1 MAPRCVS
8 QRDLPRYTTT
18 KTLIRL
24 LQENSPGTGAIHP
37 PEELL
42 RLILNG
48 RRLPQVT
55 LVTLRARA
63 RSTSS
68 ASPAQVIII
77 SPMIPRILGEEFE
90 AALQQA
96 SEMTPAPLHR
106 RCRRRH
112 AAAVSRGAA
121 CVQARAPG
129 IARRDETRQ
138 EGRGGRGGKLAFGS
152 TLGGLR
158 QGQLAWLST
167 GDAGL
172 LSNENL
178 AVWPISPQAVSPTC
192 FRSPRQPPLQWR
204 PRGRRRS
211 GLTNMR
217 VT

>member
-55 LVTLRARA
+55 LVMLRARA

-68 ASPAQVIII
+68 ASPAQVII

-96 SEMTPAPLHR
+96 SEMTPAVP
-106 RCRRRH
+106 
-112 AAAVSRGAA
+112 
-121 CVQARAPG
+121 
-129 IARRDETRQ
+129 
-138 EGRGGRGGKLAFGS
+138 
-152 TLGGLR
+152 
-158 QGQLAWLST
+158 
-167 GDAGL
+167 
-172 LSNENL
+172 
-178 AVWPISPQAVSPTC
+178 SPQLSRVYICVYFTN
-192 FRSPRQPPLQWR
+192 
-204 PRGRRRS
+204 S
-211 GLTNMR
+211 G
-217 VT
+217 